1 MPVLAKKRRN
11 NMKISFRI
19 IAKFALLLVI
29 FGFFMPIA
37 CDMDGFQI
45 AEFMTDNDKT
55 FEGVLMYL
63 LFISAVAGVAVGVLL
78 LLKKSISVNVDWLI
92 IGVCIASGLIVYFT
106 QLKDGPD
113 LQNGAYVI
121 LAGWIVAFV
130 TQIYSKVKGE

>member
-1 MPVLAKKRRN
+1 
-11 NMKISFRI
+11 MKISFRI

-37 CDMDGFQI
+37 CDMNGFKLAQ
-45 AEFMTDNDKT
+45 FMTDNDKT
-55 FEGVLMYL
+55 FEGLLMYL
-63 LFISAVAGVAVGVLL
+63 LFISAAAGVVVGVLL
-78 LLKKSISVNVDWLI
+78 LLRKSINVNVDWLI

-121 LAGWIVAFV
+121 VAGWIIALVA
-130 TQIYSKVKGE
+130 QIYSGVKGE